1 MIQRP
6 DWGFTRKV
14 TMLIGNLL
22 RFSSSDKDQAPNK
35 DNENDDDLTP
45 GTLAEEVAS
54 LTEHDVSQT
63 VSEADYKQLDLD
75 ELSKITRDMLMDKNL
90 EVSKVRPFFWTMVE
104 TYVDRFQVFPFDATK
119 ALFSYLELR
128 EYPEQQLRDLV
139 QQLED
144 LYRKQHGRAMHES
157 TPPVTGGENLD
168 DEISALRET
177 LKYAAIVGE
186 RSDSNE

>member
-1 MIQRP
+1 
-6 DWGFTRKV
+6 
-14 TMLIGNLL
+14 MLIGNLL

-35 DNENDDDLTP
+35 DNEEDDDLMP
-45 GTLAEEVAS
+45 SALAEEVAS
-54 LTEHDVSQT
+54 VTDHAVSQT
-63 VSEADYKQLDLD
+63 ASEMDYKQLGLD

-90 EVSKVRPFFWTMVE
+90 EVSKVRPFFWSMVE
-104 TYVDRFQVFPFDATK
+104 TYVDRFQVFPFDAIK

-128 EYPEQQLRDLV
+128 DYPEQQLRDLV

-144 LYRKQHGRAMHES
+144 LYQQQHGRAMHES
-157 TPPVTGGENLD
+157 TLPVTGGENLD

-186 RSDSNE
+186 RNDVNE